1 MTTNGSFQRSTT
13 DPAAVKALATLKLK
27 VRRVVEGL
35 QGGAHPSLHFG
46 ASVEFA
52 EHKRYSPG
60 DDIRNIDWNAF
71 ARTDRY
77 FVKQHLKEVV
87 LSSLLVLDCSA
98 SMGYRGSRAK
108 NDKLGFSVE
117 LLAAMAYVLIH
128 QGDAAG
134 LLAFS
139 SAPELF
145 IPPGRRPDQLSLLMQ
160 RLSLIRAR
168 ENSTTNFADAIGRAA
183 GHAGKR
189 ALIVLASDLWGAGRE
204 TELALAGLAARGHD
218 IALFHILDPDELDLP
233 FDFPTALKDMEGEA
247 TVDIDPTQIRED
259 YRNEVRQTIEHWR
272 RFSGEKGIDYVHAS
286 TRQATATVLAE
297 FAGRRQKVRRRIT

>member
-1 MTTNGSFQRSTT
+1 MTAGGSLQLSST
-13 DPAAVKALATLKLK
+13 DPETLKAVANLTLR

-35 QGGAHPSLHFG
+35 QGGTHPSLHFG

-77 FVKQHLKEVV
+77 FIKQHQKEVV

-98 SMGYRGSRAK
+98 SMGYQGTRART
-108 NDKLGFSVE
+108 DKLGFGAE
-117 LLAAMAYVLIH
+117 LLAAMAYVLIR

-139 SAPELF
+139 AKPDLF
-145 IPPGRRPDQLSLLMQ
+145 IPPGRRPDQLALLMQ
-160 RLSLIRAR
+160 RLAVIRAR
-168 ENSTTNFADAIGRAA
+168 QKSTTNFTDAIGSAA

-189 ALIVLASDLWGAGRE
+189 ALLVFVTDLWGAGPE
-204 TELALAGLAARGHD
+204 TEHALSRLAARGHD
-218 IALFHILDPDELDLP
+218 IVLFHVLDPDELDLP
-233 FDFPTALKDMEGEA
+233 FNTPAALMDMEGDGS
-247 TVDIDPTQIRED
+247 VDVDPMQVRDD
-259 YRNEVRQTIEHWR
+259 YRKEVARTISQWR
-272 RFSGEKGIDYVHAS
+272 RFSGEKGIDYI
-286 TRQATATVLAE
+286 QAATSQSAALVLSE
-297 FAGRRQKVRRRIT
+297 FAGRRQKVLRRYP